1 MTSVEKADMKR
12 EDFEPIKN
20 LPFNA
25 KKEVYTNARLKE
37 YPNKTLVQVCTKNI
51 FKTGTGDIKATRPY
65 AVSPPGKAKNP
76 ERSMEESCR
85 RAKAK
90 VMDLACCNQFDYM
103 ITLTVNGEL
112 LDRYDPD
119 AVYDKL
125 RTFLSNAAKR
135 HGLRYVLVPEFH
147 QKRDYEQRPA
157 IHLHGLCSVGTLEVK
172 RAFSPHTGEPLYTQR
187 GNREISNLP
196 AWSWGFSALAKLGGD
211 REKAAGYICKYMT
224 KSDAKVFGKHY
235 LSSRDLC
242 KSPNIIPLEPIDYYR
257 FRDEAKIQAGT
268 QFEYE
273 IFEDLRLITEELEKP
288 GK

>member
-187 GNREISNLP
+187 GNREIYNLP
-196 AWSWGFSALAKLGGD
+196 AWSW
-211 REKAAGYICKYMT
+211 
-224 KSDAKVFGKHY
+224 VY
-235 LSSRDLC
+235 LQVHD
-242 KSPNIIPLEPIDYYR
+242 
-257 FRDEAKIQAGT
+257 
-268 QFEYE
+268 
-273 IFEDLRLITEELEKP
+273 
-288 GK
+288 